1 MIKRHETRKI
11 IRKTVR
17 LGVVLFLVLSILSG
31 CISLTDVNIDKPVTE
46 TTVDK
51 TDKADIAVKEES
63 STVEGAGTSE
73 KSENSKKSEKAEN
86 SNTSGE
92 VKQQLVTPKVTE
104 VTDDYVWSSILA
116 LQDKVERER
125 IEKAEA
131 EEAKTFLDG
140 LFSDSVTDSEARTE
154 LEEISDGTETEESF
168 LLVEEEEKTPEV
180 YWGVLDP
187 VEQEKVDS
195 VTIMGDL
202 TAVSVVG
209 EKETSTAA
217 EESVVTS
224 ETEDAV
230 KDRIMIYRDGTE
242 SEKSSTAPTWL
253 YSDKEKST
261 EPSNTPVNVSII
273 QEAEKKEEKS
283 TVTPED
289 ILALSQNYQAGRVS
303 EKKVS
308 EMNSLEIYDKAM
320 AILQKNY
327 QYVFLAFAVVLIALL
342 IKAGVKHLKSEK
354 RVHKGDFKG
363 KTFTPE
369 ETMVHTL
376 NPMAK
381 KSFSEILVNNEGT
394 EQKGDTEEN
403 TEPVEKAE
411 EPETAKKV
419 RSVLDLFNRYAEKMD
434 NGDIIIDTEGDDLT
448 LSETV
453 NLSGM
458 LMSPAFG

>member
-1 MIKRHETRKI
+1 MIKRHETKKKI
-11 IRKTVR
+11 KKTVR

-31 CISLTDVNIDKPVTE
+31 CISLTDVNVEPVDKKIAE
-46 TTVDK
+46 TTVDE
-51 TDKADIAVKEES
+51 TDKADTAVKEES
-63 STVEGAGTSE
+63 AEIVGAGNNEKSE
-73 KSENSKKSEKAEN
+73 KSVKAE
-86 SNTSGE
+86 SGSGSGE

-131 EEAKTFLDG
+131 EEAKAFLDG
-140 LFSDSVTDSEARTE
+140 LFGDSSVTGSESGTE
-154 LEEISDGTETEESF
+154 VETISDGTETEGSF
-168 LLVEEEEKTPEV
+168 LLVEEKNATEV

-202 TAVSVVG
+202 TAVSVTG

-217 EESVVTS
+217 EENVVTK

-230 KDRIMIYRDGTE
+230 KDRIMIYRDGTD

-261 EPSNTPVNVSII
+261 EQSNTPVNVSII

-381 KSFSEILVNNEGT
+381 KSFSEILVNEGT
-394 EQKGDTEEN
+394 EQKGDAES
-403 TEPVEKAE
+403 TEPVEKE
-411 EPETAKKV
+411 DEPETVKKV

-434 NGDIIIDTEGDDLT
+434 NGDIIIDTAGDDLT

>member
-17 LGVVLFLVLSILSG
+17 LGVALFLVLSILSG

-51 TDKADIAVKEES
+51 TDKADTAGKEES
-63 STVEGAGTSE
+63 STVMGAGNNE
-73 KSENSKKSEKAEN
+73 KSEKTETGSA
-86 SNTSGE
+86 SGE

-131 EEAKTFLDG
+131 EEAKAFLDG

-154 LEEISDGTETEESF
+154 LEEISDGTETEGSI
-168 LLVEEEEKTPEV
+168 LAEENEKKNEPEV

-202 TAVSVVG
+202 TAVSVTG
-209 EKETSTAA
+209 EKETSVSA

-394 EQKGDTEEN
+394 EQKGDTEN
-403 TEPVEKAE
+403 TEPGEKTE